1 MAIVTEK
8 QIKKMHE
15 MLAQGM
21 SIRSIAK
28 ELGVARTTFQKY
40 YAMNVK
46 SITSTPKVETKT
58 VKTRKPH
65 IRLTEEQII
74 DICLKLNAGKNQTEI
89 AKEYDVCNVAIH
101 DIAVRKTHREISSK
115 YLSGYTDPRKS
126 SGWRLKGKL
135 SVKDIRAIRNLVAYY
150 STTEYSFLKVNCS
163 VLAQNY
169 GVSNSTMSNL
179 IKGKTHKGV

>member
-1 MAIVTEK
+1 MAKVTEE
-8 QIKKMHE
+8 QIRQMHQ
-15 MLAQGM
+15 MLEQGM
-21 SIRSIAK
+21 SVRGIARA
-28 ELGVARTTFQKY
+28 LNIPRTTLQEHCAK
-40 YAMNVK
+40 NVK
-46 SITSTPKVETKT
+46 LITSTPKVETKP

-65 IRLTEEQII
+65 VRLTEDQII